1 MEGAELAHFEQTE
14 AATAADWMEGAELAA
29 FGQTEAAPAAV
40 AGMIEGAPR
49 HLQGGSGGG
58 ML

>member
-1 MEGAELAHFEQTE
+1 
-14 AATAADWMEGAELAA
+14 MEGAELAA
-29 FGQTEAAPAAV
+29 FGQTEAAVAAV